1 MKKYFFCFAVVLL
14 SLLTQLSAIA
24 QPTLPTGSGTFINFH
39 TLTGSGTVNGVSFT
53 WTSTSRSG
61 AVQSFGCAE
70 RGIDPVAWLDN
81 GMTTTINFSAAVS
94 NIGFVVWGVDGS
106 EGIGTAGA
114 PTDLLQVDKN
124 GSVYSLSAG
133 ELIDNRLCATNDQQ
147 SGATVITGGKLA
159 AATSVFQGY
168 TVVKLNTSG
177 ITTLKFTSQ
186 GPNISGIGFAGIFA
200 ASSSC
205 NAGTTAPS
213 LTSTTTCS
221 PANLSTLVGSPAPTG
236 ASLRFHTSATPTS
249 ANLVATPTAAPAG
262 TYYAFYFDA
271 TNNCYSP
278 ASAAITVKNCVD
290 LTPTVDIDNLSFT
303 PASVG
308 TTRDFVV
315 NLYEIKGG
323 ATSGAVTFAIS
334 KISGWT
340 FTYPTTNVTANVAG
354 AGNPTTE
361 NANWTFTETAGFIT
375 VTSKPGVV
383 IPANGQ
389 AILGFRV
396 TRKPSIA
403 PFTNQNLTVSITTGT
418 GGDTVQSNNLSSTIL
433 TTSN

>member
-1 MKKYFFCFAVVLL
+1 MKKYYYCFALVIL
-14 SLLTQLSAIA
+14 SLLTQLSALA
-24 QPTLPTGSGTFINFH
+24 QPTLPSGSGTFINFH
-39 TLTGSGTVNGVSFT
+39 TLTGSGTINGVAFT
-53 WTSTSRSG
+53 WTSTSRNG
-61 AVQSFGCAE
+61 AVQSFGCSG
-70 RGIDPVAWLDN
+70 RGIDPVPWLDN
-81 GMTTTINFSAAVS
+81 GMATTINFSAPVS
-94 NIGFVVWGVDGS
+94 NIGFVTWGVDGS
-106 EGIGTAGA
+106 EGIGTAGV
-114 PTDLLQVDKN
+114 PTDLLEVDKN
-124 GSVYSLSAG
+124 GALYSLSTS

-159 AATSVFQGY
+159 AATSIFEGY
-168 TVVKLNTSG
+168 TVVKLNTTG
-177 ITTLKFTSQ
+177 ITQLKFISQ

-200 ASSSC
+200 APPTC
-205 NAGTTAPS
+205 NAGSTAPS

-221 PANLSTLVGSPAPTG
+221 PANLSALVSSQAPVGT
-236 ASLRFHTSATPTS
+236 SLRFHTSATPTS
-249 ANLVATPTAAPAG
+249 ANLVATPTAATAG

-278 ASAAITVKNCVD
+278 ASNPITVTNCVD

-323 ATSGAVTFAIS
+323 PTSGTVTFNIS
-334 KISGWT
+334 KLTGWT
-340 FTYPTTNVTANVAG
+340 ITYPTTNVTVNVAT
-354 AGNPTTE
+354 AGNPTVQ
-361 NANWTFTETAGFIT
+361 NANWTFTETAAFIT
-375 VTSKPGVV
+375 VTSKSGVV

-389 AILGFRV
+389 ALLGFRV

-403 PFTNQNLTVSITTGT
+403 PFTNQNLTVTIPNGS
-418 GGDTVQSNNLSSTIL
+418 GGDTDPTNNQSFTIL